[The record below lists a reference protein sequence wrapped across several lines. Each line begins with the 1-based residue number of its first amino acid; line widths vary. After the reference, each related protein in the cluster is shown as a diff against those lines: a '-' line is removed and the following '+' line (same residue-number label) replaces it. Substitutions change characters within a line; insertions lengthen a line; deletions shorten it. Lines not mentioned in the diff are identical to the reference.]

1 MDERYLTPMHNTRW
15 VISRWIEGRW
25 ILLVQDSYLDNP
37 ADAEA
42 VLRALNIPPTEWNLN
57 FYFPKEEGQGRC
69 PTLDLLELC
78 NVLDPTH
85 PIFKKKNGEV
95 GV

>member
-1 MDERYLTPMHNTRW
+1 MDEMYLHVTPRTRW
-15 VISRWIEGRW
+15 VISRWIDGRW
-25 ILLVQDSYLDNP
+25 ITLVQDSYLDNP

-57 FYFPKEEGQGRC
+57 FHFPVEKGQGRC
-69 PTLDLLELC
+69 PTLKILERC
-78 NVLDPTH
+78 NVLDPTN
-85 PIFKKKNGEV
+85 PVFKKQKGEA